1 MENDPKTAD
10 STYFLT
16 VYELLT
22 FVSYLRSKLVLVVVH
37 ETSVERIKIPFFN
50 LLPLV
55 ESSQNVFFFK
65 FCTKCVIKSEKYMK

>member
-10 STYFLT
+10 STYSLT

-22 FVSYLRSKLVLVVVH
+22 FVSYLKSKLVLVVVH
-37 ETSVERIKIPFFN
+37 ETSVERKKIPFFN

-55 ESSQNVFFFK
+55 ESSQNVFFF
-65 FCTKCVIKSEKYMK
+65 

>member
-22 FVSYLRSKLVLVVVH
+22 FVSYLKSKLVLVLYTRH
-37 ETSVERIKIPFFN
+37 PWKR
-50 LLPLV
+50 
-55 ESSQNVFFFK
+55 
-65 FCTKCVIKSEKYMK
+65 